1 MVDERETPRWAK
13 EFEAAVWDRVNELL
27 MDGWDTND
35 IMRELAIP
43 QSKLSSLQKH
53 ARKFGPRRR
62 LGLFEKFKDSLL
74 AAGAEMGPDFAKA
87 MTVVAAHAVSPDVKT
102 STQEKS
108 VELMIEF
115 AKLVT
120 KLAAIEVK
128 ADADARE
135 AGERDTT
142 NEALP
147 DEAIVQIKQIYGVA
161 GDSDGS

>member
-1 MVDERETPRWAK
+1 MQFPKSCIFV
-13 EFEAAVWDRVNELL
+13 
-27 MDGWDTND
+27 
-35 IMRELAIP
+35 LA
-43 QSKLSSLQKH
+43 S
-53 ARKFGPRRR
+53 
-62 LGLFEKFKDSLL
+62 
-74 AAGAEMGPDFAKA
+74 A

-102 STQEKS
+102 STQEKA
-108 VELMIEF
+108 VDLMLEF